1 LVGGITALQG
11 AVTSTGTRHTKN
23 RSTTITELH
32 MQQFDITTEEF
43 SIEALEARFEMETAP
58 VDSDLDWKCTC
69 TIEA

>member
-1 LVGGITALQG
+1 
-11 AVTSTGTRHTKN
+11 
-23 RSTTITELH
+23 

-58 VDSDLDWKCTC
+58 VEADLDWKCTC